1 MRKLFLIAGAVLFGL
16 TVSAQQLRGNI
27 EGGYTFGSGNSGRL
41 ELLGAIGGNINKY
54 FRLGGGL
61 GFNYYTESENFIM
74 PVFADVHVTVPVQ
87 GKIKPYIDLKP
98 GYGAS
103 LEKGLDGGFYFS
115 GTTGIKF
122 SNVTIG
128 VGYASQCLS
137 WDYNEY
143 VRISGT
149 YDGLTVKVGY
159 EF

>member
-1 MRKLFLIAGAVLFGL
+1 MRKLLLIAGAV
-16 TVSAQQLRGNI
+16 S
-27 EGGYTFGSGNSGRL
+27 
-41 ELLGAIGGNINKY
+41 
-54 FRLGGGL
+54 
-61 GFNYYTESENFIM
+61 FNYYTESENCIM
-74 PVFADVHVTVPVQ
+74 TVFADVHVTVPVQ

>member
-1 MRKLFLIAGAVLFGL
+1 MVLQYQHSNFVETLKVAIHSAV
-16 TVSAQQLRGNI
+16 
-27 EGGYTFGSGNSGRL
+27 
-41 ELLGAIGGNINKY
+41 AI
-54 FRLGGGL
+54 
-61 GFNYYTESENFIM
+61 
-74 PVFADVHVTVPVQ
+74 
-87 GKIKPYIDLKP
+87 LKP

-143 VRISGT
+143 IRISGT

>member
-1 MRKLFLIAGAVLFGL
+1 MRKLLLIAMAGL
-16 TVSAQQLRGNI
+16 LSLTASAQKLRGHI
-27 EGGYTFGSGNSGRL
+27 EGGYTFGSGDSGRL
-41 ELLGAIGGNINKY
+41 ELVGTIGGDVDKY

-61 GFNYYTESENFIM
+61 GFNYYTDIESFTM
-74 PVFADVHVTVPVQ
+74 PVFANAHVTIPVK

-103 LEKGLDGGFYFS
+103 LEKGIDGGFYFS

-128 VGYASQCLS
+128 IGYASQRLS
-137 WDYNEY
+137 WDYNDY
-143 VRISGT
+143 IRISAT